1 MCTMYIC
8 IYIYCT
14 IYYTTY
20 IIYILII
27 QYYMYYLCVQLYIY
41 IYVYVNDSN
50 SMSHLAHMTSLL
62 CQTSKNIFRLGN
74 HTDSGLF
81 CCGWL
86 QGSAAVT
93 VLSKLAFAAFAC
105 SAAPKSSMIC
115 LILEDF
121 GQPLHVIRREPKL
134 PMQSPCRRRLEWGPI
149 EREWLGFQAATKYE
163 NTQKTSGANIQYGRT
178 TLTYPRGQATWPAPA
193 FEPSP

>member
-1 MCTMYIC
+1 MYIC

-149 EREWLGFQAATKYE
+149 ERE
-163 NTQKTSGANIQYGRT
+163 
-178 TLTYPRGQATWPAPA
+178 
-193 FEPSP
+193 